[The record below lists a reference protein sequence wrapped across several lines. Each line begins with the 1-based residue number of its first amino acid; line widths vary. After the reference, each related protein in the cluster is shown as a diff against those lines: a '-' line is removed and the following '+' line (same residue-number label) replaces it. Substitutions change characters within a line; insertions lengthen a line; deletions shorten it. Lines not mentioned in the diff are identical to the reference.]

1 MQGEAIVRAAYGQP
15 LGQQLGFC
23 QSLDDTDCGAYAVA
37 EVDGESVIPTDTV
50 ILSSGC
56 LPADAEQGNCLPGA
70 YALKYK
76 AYDALGRV
84 RRRRES
90 LVMGVACGSPGKHV
104 PLLYLRQHKL
114 MPLPCAGNS
123 RNLTPPAEF

>member
-23 QSLDDTDCGAYAVA
+23 QVLEDTDCGAYAVA
-37 EVDGESVIPTDTV
+37 EVDGEPVIPTDTV

-84 RRRRES
+84 RRRAP
-90 LVMGVACGSPGKHV
+90 LVTGVACGSPGKHV
-104 PLLYLRQHKL
+104 PWLYLKQHK
-114 MPLPCAGNS
+114 LPCAGNS

>member
-15 LGQQLGFC
+15 LGQPLGFC
-23 QSLDDTDCGAYAVA
+23 QTLEDTECGAYAVA
-37 EVDGESVIPTDTV
+37 EVDGESVIPSDTV

-84 RRRRES
+84 RRRKAR
-90 LVMGVACGSPGKHV
+90 LVTGLHAGAHV
-104 PLLYLRQHKL
+104 RLLGLEQQKL
-114 MPLPCAGNS
+114 TPLPCDWNL
-123 RNLTPPAEF
+123 RNQTPPAEF